1 VLCVGRGFCIFI
13 HEINHFVSPKNVFAG
28 CRFAN
33 FFIGL
38 TLKGLLFMKC
48 FNPLLI
54 GTSGIMDEE
63 ESNRIK
69 LVNKLCIVAALVVA
83 FIGCVLCSILS
94 WRPFIVLPLS
104 GEFLLNALVLL
115 LNHRRRYVA
124 AAFLLYLLQCVMVA
138 YLGITLGRLLQ
149 LELVIILLIAI
160 TYLIFKK
167 KSYRIIAVVAAL
179 ADLVVLE
186 FVYRYNYSRYKLP
199 VSEGA
204 AFVIHLFVLL
214 TVIGVILMVSTPY
227 VKSHDTNAELK
238 RANNF
243 IKIFVAQITHEIRT
257 PLDSI
262 HRVTQLLRSEIR
274 KDPGLKKIQP
284 LVDIGWTV
292 SSNARHIVNNV
303 LDMAEIEAGK
313 TPVIVTEA
321 FRLGPFLERILD
333 VHQVIAERED
343 MTLDLLVDAEM
354 PEVIFGDP
362 LNTHQILTNL
372 MANAFKYGSKGG
384 IVRVNVKKQVNT
396 WQLIVSNTG
405 PGIPR
410 EKIASIFEPFF
421 TGRVGQIEGSGLGL
435 FIVKSKLNS
444 MKGSIH
450 VESVPG
456 AVTVFTVTLP
466 LREGGAWDLPV
477 MPEAESVN
485 TALRNIRVLVAED
498 DKLTTYLYS
507 MFLKDMGCSFS
518 IVKNGL
524 ELIQLAQEKC
534 PDWCPDIIILDGHMP
549 ILNGEETIKRL
560 KRLPDLNHIPIIVTT
575 GDIYSDT
582 VRRMLDAGAV
592 DYLKKPIDHVAL
604 QRTIMEGVN
613 RAQQV

>member
-1 VLCVGRGFCIFI
+1 
-13 HEINHFVSPKNVFAG
+13 
-28 CRFAN
+28 
-33 FFIGL
+33 
-38 TLKGLLFMKC
+38 MKRY
-48 FNPLLI
+48 NPFLI

-63 ESNRIK
+63 EITRTK
-69 LVNKLCIVAALVVA
+69 LVNKLCIVAAVVVA
-83 FIGCVLCSILS
+83 LIGCVLCSVLS
-94 WRPFIVLPLS
+94 WRPFIVYPLT
-104 GEFLLNALVLL
+104 GEFLLNALVLW
-115 LNHRRRYVA
+115 LNYKRRYVA
-124 AAFLLYLLQCVMVA
+124 AAFLLYLLQCVMIA
-138 YLGITLGRLLQ
+138 YMSIALGRLLQ

-167 KSYRIIAVVAAL
+167 KLYRIIAVAAAL
-179 ADLVVLE
+179 ADLIILE
-186 FVYRYNYSRYKLP
+186 IVYRYNYSHYKIR
-199 VSEGA
+199 VDESA
-204 AFVIHLFVLL
+204 AFTIHLFVLL
-214 TVIGVILMVSTPY
+214 AVISVILMVSTPY

-238 RANNF
+238 RANHF
-243 IKIFVAQITHEIRT
+243 IKFFVAQITHELRT

-274 KDPGLKKIQP
+274 KDDGLKKIQP

-313 TPVIVTEA
+313 TPTIVVEA
-321 FRLGPFLERILD
+321 FRVGLFLERILD
-333 VHQVIAERED
+333 IHRVIAERED
-343 MTLDLLVDAEM
+343 MTLEYTVDKEM

-384 IVRVNVKKQVNT
+384 IVRVTVKKQAAT

-410 EKIASIFEPFF
+410 EKIDSIFEPFF

-435 FIVKSKLNS
+435 FIVRSKLNS
-444 MKGSIH
+444 MKGTIH

-456 AVTVFTVTLP
+456 TITTFTVTLP
-466 LREGGAWDLPV
+466 LQEGSSRDLPSTHGADADA
-477 MPEAESVN
+477 EAETEN
-485 TALRNIRVLVAED
+485 TPLRNIRVLVAED

-507 MFLKDMGCSFS
+507 RFLKDMGCSFI

-560 KRLPDLNHIPIIVTT
+560 KRLPELNHIPIIVTT

-582 VRRMLDAGAV
+582 VRSMLDAGAV
-592 DYLKKPIDHVAL
+592 DFLKKPIDHVAL
-604 QRTIMEGVN
+604 QRTIMTLLNNV
-613 RAQQV
+613 QQV

>member
-1 VLCVGRGFCIFI
+1 
-13 HEINHFVSPKNVFAG
+13 
-28 CRFAN
+28 
-33 FFIGL
+33 
-38 TLKGLLFMKC
+38 
-48 FNPLLI
+48 
-54 GTSGIMDEE
+54 
-63 ESNRIK
+63 
-69 LVNKLCIVAALVVA
+69 
-83 FIGCVLCSILS
+83 
-94 WRPFIVLPLS
+94 
-104 GEFLLNALVLL
+104 
-115 LNHRRRYVA
+115 
-124 AAFLLYLLQCVMVA
+124 
-138 YLGITLGRLLQ
+138 
-149 LELVIILLIAI
+149 
-160 TYLIFKK
+160 
-167 KSYRIIAVVAAL
+167 
-179 ADLVVLE
+179 
-186 FVYRYNYSRYKLP
+186 
-199 VSEGA
+199 
-204 AFVIHLFVLL
+204 
-214 TVIGVILMVSTPY
+214 MVSTPY

-238 RANNF
+238 RANHF
-243 IKIFVAQITHEIRT
+243 IKFFVAQITHELRT

-274 KDPGLKKIQP
+274 KDDGLKKIQP

-292 SSNARHIVNNV
+292 SSNARDIVNNV

-313 TPVIVTEA
+313 TPTIVVEA
-321 FRLGPFLERILD
+321 FRVGPFLERILD

-343 MTLDLLVDAEM
+343 MTLEFTVDKDM

-384 IVRVNVKKQVNT
+384 IVRVSVKKQAAA

-410 EKIASIFEPFF
+410 EKIDSIFEPFF

-444 MKGSIH
+444 MKGTIH

-456 AVTVFTVTLP
+456 TITTFTVTLP
-466 LREGGAWDLPV
+466 LREGNSRDLPSTHGADA
-477 MPEAESVN
+477 EAEAEN
-485 TALRNIRVLVAED
+485 TTLWNIRVLIAED

-507 MFLKDMGCSFS
+507 MFLKDMGCSFI

-582 VRRMLDAGAV
+582 VRSMLDAGAV
-592 DYLKKPIDHVAL
+592 DFLKKPIDHVAL
-604 QRTIMEGVN
+604 QRTIMTQLNKV
-613 RAQQV
+613 QQV

>member
-1 VLCVGRGFCIFI
+1 M
-13 HEINHFVSPKNVFAG
+13 K
-28 CRFAN
+28 RF
-33 FFIGL
+33 
-38 TLKGLLFMKC
+38 
-48 FNPLLI
+48 PLLSI

-63 ESNRIK
+63 ETTRIK
-69 LVNKLCIVAALVVA
+69 LVNKLCIVAASVVA
-83 FIGCVLCSILS
+83 IVGGILCAVLS
-94 WRPFIVLPLS
+94 WRPFIVIPLS
-104 GEFLLNALVLL
+104 AEFVLNAFVLVLNYKRKHL
-115 LNHRRRYVA
+115 A
-124 AAFLLYLLQCVMVA
+124 AALLLYMLQCVMIA
-138 YLGITLGRLLQ
+138 YLSIALGRLLQ

-167 KSYRIIAVVAAL
+167 KIFRIIAVVAAS

-186 FVYRYNYSRYKLP
+186 IVYRYDYSHYRLP
-199 VSEGA
+199 VSASA

-214 TVIGVILMVSTPY
+214 AVIGVILMVSTPY

-238 RANNF
+238 RANQF
-243 IKIFVAQITHEIRT
+243 IKIFVAQITHELRT

-274 KDPGLKKIQP
+274 KDQGLKKIQP

-292 SSNARHIVNNV
+292 SSDARHIVNNV

-313 TPVIVTEA
+313 TPTIVTEP
-321 FRLGPFLERILD
+321 FRLASFLERILD
-333 VHQVIAERED
+333 VHRVIAERED
-343 MTLDLLVDAEM
+343 MALELSVDEEM

-362 LNTHQILTNL
+362 LNTSQILTNL
-372 MANAFKYGSKGG
+372 MANAFKYGAKGSV
-384 IVRVNVKKQVNT
+384 VRVAVKKQAAN

-405 PGIPR
+405 PGIPK
-410 EKIASIFEPFF
+410 EKIDSIFEPFF
-421 TGRVGQIEGSGLGL
+421 TGRAGQIEGSGLGL

-444 MKGSIH
+444 MKGTIQ
-450 VESVPG
+450 VESLQG
-456 AVTVFTVTLP
+456 TMTTFTVTLP
-466 LREGGAWDLPV
+466 LREGKLWDLPV
-477 MPEAESVN
+477 TSEPETEN
-485 TALRNIRVLVAED
+485 TNLRNIRVLVAED

-507 MFLKDMGCSFS
+507 RFLKDMGCSFT

-560 KRLPDLNHIPIIVTT
+560 KRLPELNHIPIIVTT

-582 VRRMLDAGAV
+582 VRSMLDAGAV
-592 DYLKKPIDHVAL
+592 DYLKKPIDHAAL
-604 QRTIMEGVN
+604 QKTIMAQLNNV
-613 RAQQV
+613 QQV

>member
-1 VLCVGRGFCIFI
+1 
-13 HEINHFVSPKNVFAG
+13 
-28 CRFAN
+28 
-33 FFIGL
+33 
-38 TLKGLLFMKC
+38 MKR
-48 FNPLLI
+48 FNPFLI

-63 ESNRIK
+63 EITRTK
-69 LVNKLCIVAALVVA
+69 LVNKLCIVAAAVVA
-83 FIGCVLCSILS
+83 LIGCVLCSILS
-94 WRPFIVLPLS
+94 WRPFIVYPLS
-104 GEFLLNALVLL
+104 GEFLLNALVLW
-115 LNHRRRYVA
+115 LNYKRKYVA
-124 AAFLLYLLQCVMVA
+124 AAFLLYLLQCVMIA
-138 YLGITLGRLLQ
+138 YMSLALGRLLQ

-167 KSYRIIAVVAAL
+167 KLYRIIAVAAAL
-179 ADLVVLE
+179 ADLIILE
-186 FVYRYNYSRYKLP
+186 IVYRYNYSHYKIR
-199 VSEGA
+199 VDESA
-204 AFVIHLFVLL
+204 AFTIHLFVLL
-214 TVIGVILMVSTPY
+214 AVISVILMVSTPY

-238 RANNF
+238 RANHF
-243 IKIFVAQITHEIRT
+243 IKFFVAQITHELRT

-274 KDPGLKKIQP
+274 KDDGLKKIQP

-313 TPVIVTEA
+313 TPTIVVEA
-321 FRLGPFLERILD
+321 FRVGLFLERILD
-333 VHQVIAERED
+333 VHRVIAERED
-343 MTLDLLVDAEM
+343 MTLEYTVDKEM

-384 IVRVNVKKQVNT
+384 IVRVAVKKQAAT

-410 EKIASIFEPFF
+410 EKIDSIFEPFF

-435 FIVKSKLNS
+435 FIVRSKLNS
-444 MKGSIH
+444 MKGTIH

-456 AVTVFTVTLP
+456 TITTFTVTLP
-466 LREGGAWDLPV
+466 LQEGSSRDLPSTHGADAEADA
-477 MPEAESVN
+477 EAEN
-485 TALRNIRVLVAED
+485 TTLRNIRVLVAED

-507 MFLKDMGCSFS
+507 RFLKDMGCSFI

-560 KRLPDLNHIPIIVTT
+560 KRIPDLNHIPIIVTT

-582 VRRMLDAGAV
+582 VRSMLDAGAV

-604 QRTIMEGVN
+604 QRAIMTLLNNV
-613 RAQQV
+613 QQV

>member
-1 VLCVGRGFCIFI
+1 
-13 HEINHFVSPKNVFAG
+13 
-28 CRFAN
+28 
-33 FFIGL
+33 
-38 TLKGLLFMKC
+38 MKR
-48 FNPLLI
+48 FNPFLI

-63 ESNRIK
+63 EITRTK
-69 LVNKLCIVAALVVA
+69 LVNKLCIVAAVVVA
-83 FIGCVLCSILS
+83 GIGCVLCSILS
-94 WRPFIVLPLS
+94 WRPFIVYPLT

-115 LNHRRRYVA
+115 LNYKRKYVA
-124 AAFLLYLLQCVMVA
+124 AAFLLYLLQCMMIA
-138 YLGITLGRLLQ
+138 YLSIALGRLLQ
-149 LELVIILLIAI
+149 LELVIILLMAV

-167 KSYRIIAVVAAL
+167 RLYRIIAVVAAL
-179 ADLVVLE
+179 ADLIILE
-186 FVYRYNYSRYKLP
+186 IVYRYNYSHYQFR
-199 VSEGA
+199 VGESA
-204 AFVIHLFVLL
+204 AFTIHLFVLL
-214 TVIGVILMVSTPY
+214 AVISVILMVSTPY

-238 RANNF
+238 RANHF
-243 IKIFVAQITHEIRT
+243 IKFFVAQITHELRT

-274 KDPGLKKIQP
+274 KDDALKKIQP

-313 TPVIVTEA
+313 TPTIVVEA
-321 FRLGPFLERILD
+321 FKVGLFLEKILD

-343 MTLDLLVDAEM
+343 MTLEFAVDKEM

-384 IVRVNVKKQVNT
+384 IVRVTVRKQAAA

-410 EKIASIFEPFF
+410 ENIDSIFEPFF

-435 FIVKSKLNS
+435 FIVRSKLNS
-444 MKGSIH
+444 MKGTIH

-456 AVTVFTVTLP
+456 TITTFTVTLP
-466 LREGGAWDLPV
+466 LQEGNSRDLPSTHGADA
-477 MPEAESVN
+477 EAEAEAEN
-485 TALRNIRVLVAED
+485 TTLRNIRVLVAED

-507 MFLKDMGCSFS
+507 RFLKDMGCSFI

-549 ILNGEETIKRL
+549 VLNGEETIKRL

-582 VRRMLDAGAV
+582 VRSMLDAGAV

-604 QRTIMEGVN
+604 QRTIMTLLNNV
-613 RAQQV
+613 QQV

>member
-1 VLCVGRGFCIFI
+1 
-13 HEINHFVSPKNVFAG
+13 
-28 CRFAN
+28 
-33 FFIGL
+33 
-38 TLKGLLFMKC
+38 MKR
-48 FNPLLI
+48 FNPFLI

-63 ESNRIK
+63 EFTRIK
-69 LVNKLCIVAALVVA
+69 LVNRLCIVAAVVVA
-83 FIGCVLCSILS
+83 LVGCILCSILS
-94 WRPFIVLPLS
+94 WRPFIVYPLS
-104 GEFLLNALVLL
+104 AEFLLNALVLL
-115 LNHRRRYVA
+115 LNYKRKYVA
-124 AAFLLYLLQCVMVA
+124 AAFLLYLLQCVMIA
-138 YLGITLGRLLQ
+138 YLSIALGPLLQ

-167 KSYRIIAVVAAL
+167 KLYRIIAVVAAL
-179 ADLVVLE
+179 ADLVILE
-186 FVYRYNYSRYKLP
+186 IVYRYNYSHYKIP
-199 VSEGA
+199 VSESA

-214 TVIGVILMVSTPY
+214 AVIGVILMVSTPY

-238 RANNF
+238 RANHF
-243 IKIFVAQITHEIRT
+243 IRFFVAQITHELRT

-274 KDPGLKKIQP
+274 KDEALKKIQP

-292 SSNARHIVNNV
+292 SSNARNIVNNV
-303 LDMAEIEAGK
+303 LDLAEIEAGK
-313 TPVIVTEA
+313 TPTIVVEP
-321 FRLGPFLERILD
+321 FRVGLFLERILD
-333 VHQVIAERED
+333 IHQVIAERED
-343 MTLDLLVDAEM
+343 MTLEYTVDKEM

-384 IVRVNVKKQVNT
+384 IVRITVKKQAAA

-405 PGIPR
+405 PGIPK
-410 EKIASIFEPFF
+410 ENIDSIFEPFF

-435 FIVKSKLNS
+435 FIVRSKLNS
-444 MKGSIH
+444 MKGTIH

-456 AVTVFTVTLP
+456 TITTFTVTLP
-466 LREGGAWDLPV
+466 LQEGNARDLP
-477 MPEAESVN
+477 PTPGADSEAAAEAQH
-485 TALRNIRVLVAED
+485 TTLRNIRVLVAED
-498 DKLTTYLYS
+498 DKLTSYLYS
-507 MFLKDMGCSFS
+507 RFLKDMGCSFI

-549 ILNGEETIKRL
+549 VLNGEETIKRL

-582 VRRMLDAGAV
+582 VRSMLDAGAD

-604 QRTIMEGVN
+604 QRTIMTLLNNV
-613 RAQQV
+613 QQV

>member
-1 VLCVGRGFCIFI
+1 
-13 HEINHFVSPKNVFAG
+13 
-28 CRFAN
+28 
-33 FFIGL
+33 
-38 TLKGLLFMKC
+38 MKR
-48 FNPLLI
+48 FNPFLI
-54 GTSGIMDEE
+54 GTSGVMDEE
-63 ESNRIK
+63 ESTRTK
-69 LVNKLCIVAALVVA
+69 LVNKLCIVAAVVVA
-83 FIGCVLCSILS
+83 LIGCVLCSMLS
-94 WRPFIVLPLS
+94 WRPFIVYPLS

-115 LNHRRRYVA
+115 LNYKRKYVA
-124 AAFLLYLLQCVMVA
+124 AAFLLYLLQCVMII
-138 YLGITLGRLLQ
+138 YLAIALGPLLQ

-167 KSYRIIAVVAAL
+167 KLYRIIAVAAAL
-179 ADLVVLE
+179 ADLTILE
-186 FVYRYNYSRYKLP
+186 IVYRYHYSYFKIS
-199 VSEGA
+199 VGESA
-204 AFVIHLFVLL
+204 AFMIHLFVLL
-214 TVIGVILMVSTPY
+214 AVIGVILMVSTPY

-238 RANNF
+238 RANHF
-243 IKIFVAQITHEIRT
+243 IKFFVAQITHELRT

-274 KDPGLKKIQP
+274 KDEGLKKIQP

-313 TPVIVTEA
+313 TPTIVVEA
-321 FRLGPFLERILD
+321 FRVGPFLERILD

-343 MTLDLLVDAEM
+343 MTLEFTVDEEM

-362 LNTHQILTNL
+362 LNTNQILTNL

-384 IVRVNVKKQVNT
+384 IVRVTVKKKAAT
-396 WQLIVSNTG
+396 WQLVVSNTG

-410 EKIASIFEPFF
+410 EKIDSIFEPFF
-421 TGRVGQIEGSGLGL
+421 TGRVGQIVGSGLGL

-456 AVTVFTVTLP
+456 TITTFTVTLP
-466 LREGGAWDLPV
+466 LREGNSRDLPSTHGADSDA
-477 MPEAESVN
+477 EAEAQNS
-485 TALRNIRVLVAED
+485 TLRNIRVLVAED

-507 MFLKDMGCSFS
+507 RFLKDMGCSFI

-582 VRRMLDAGAV
+582 VRKMLDAGAV

-604 QRTIMEGVN
+604 QRTIMTQLNNV
-613 RAQQV
+613 QQV

>member
-1 VLCVGRGFCIFI
+1 
-13 HEINHFVSPKNVFAG
+13 
-28 CRFAN
+28 
-33 FFIGL
+33 
-38 TLKGLLFMKC
+38 MKR
-48 FNPLLI
+48 FNPFLI

-63 ESNRIK
+63 AFTRTK
-69 LVNKLCIVAALVVA
+69 LVNKLCIVAAVVVA
-83 FIGCVLCSILS
+83 LIGCILCSILS
-94 WRPFIVLPLS
+94 WRPFIVYPLS

-115 LNHRRRYVA
+115 LNYKRKYVA
-124 AAFLLYLLQCVMVA
+124 AAFLLYLLQCVMIA
-138 YLGITLGRLLQ
+138 YLSIALGPLLQ

-167 KSYRIIAVVAAL
+167 KLYRIIAVAAAL
-179 ADLVVLE
+179 ADLIILE
-186 FVYRYNYSRYKLP
+186 IVYRYKYSHYKIP
-199 VSEGA
+199 VSESA
-204 AFVIHLFVLL
+204 AFMIHLFVLL
-214 TVIGVILMVSTPY
+214 AVICVILMVSTPY

-238 RANNF
+238 RANHF
-243 IKIFVAQITHEIRT
+243 IKFFVAQITHELRT

-274 KDPGLKKIQP
+274 KDEGLKKIQP

-292 SSNARHIVNNV
+292 SSNARSIVNNV

-313 TPVIVTEA
+313 TPTIVVEA
-321 FRLGPFLERILD
+321 FRVGLFLERILD

-343 MTLDLLVDAEM
+343 MALEFTVDKEM

-384 IVRVNVKKQVNT
+384 IVRVTVKKQAAT

-405 PGIPR
+405 PGIPG
-410 EKIASIFEPFF
+410 EKIDFIFEPFF

-444 MKGSIH
+444 MKGTIH

-456 AVTVFTVTLP
+456 TITTFTVTLP
-466 LREGGAWDLPV
+466 LREARSRDLPSTHGADSET
-477 MPEAESVN
+477 EAEAEN
-485 TALRNIRVLVAED
+485 TTLRNIRVLVAED

-507 MFLKDMGCSFS
+507 RFLKDMGCSFM

-604 QRTIMEGVN
+604 QRTIMTQLNKV
-613 RAQQV
+613 QQV

>member
-1 VLCVGRGFCIFI
+1 
-13 HEINHFVSPKNVFAG
+13 
-28 CRFAN
+28 
-33 FFIGL
+33 
-38 TLKGLLFMKC
+38 MKR
-48 FNPLLI
+48 FNPFLI

-63 ESNRIK
+63 VSTRTK
-69 LVNKLCIVAALVVA
+69 LVNKLCIVAAVVVA
-83 FIGCVLCSILS
+83 LIGCVLCSILS
-94 WRPFIVLPLS
+94 WRPFIVYPLS

-115 LNHRRRYVA
+115 LNYMRKYVA
-124 AAFLLYLLQCVMVA
+124 AAFLLYLLQCVMIA
-138 YLGITLGRLLQ
+138 YLSVALGPLLQ

-167 KSYRIIAVVAAL
+167 KLYRIIAVAAAL
-179 ADLVVLE
+179 GDLIILE
-186 FVYRYNYSRYKLP
+186 IVYRYNYSYFKIP
-199 VSEGA
+199 VGESA
-204 AFVIHLFVLL
+204 AFIIHLFVLL
-214 TVIGVILMVSTPY
+214 AVIGVILMVSTPY

-238 RANNF
+238 RANHF
-243 IKIFVAQITHEIRT
+243 IKFFVAQITHELRT

-274 KDPGLKKIQP
+274 KDEGLKKIQP

-313 TPVIVTEA
+313 TPTIVVEA
-321 FRLGPFLERILD
+321 FRVGLFLERILE

-343 MTLDLLVDAEM
+343 MTLELTVDNEM

-384 IVRVNVKKQVNT
+384 IVRVTVKKKAAT

-410 EKIASIFEPFF
+410 EKIDSIFEPFF

-456 AVTVFTVTLP
+456 TITTFTVTLP
-466 LREGGAWDLPV
+466 LREGKSQDLPSTHGADA
-477 MPEAESVN
+477 EAEAEAENS
-485 TALRNIRVLVAED
+485 TLRNIRVLVAED

-507 MFLKDMGCSFS
+507 RFLKDMGCSFI

-582 VRRMLDAGAV
+582 VRKMLDAGAV

-604 QRTIMEGVN
+604 QRTIMTQLNNV
-613 RAQQV
+613 QQV